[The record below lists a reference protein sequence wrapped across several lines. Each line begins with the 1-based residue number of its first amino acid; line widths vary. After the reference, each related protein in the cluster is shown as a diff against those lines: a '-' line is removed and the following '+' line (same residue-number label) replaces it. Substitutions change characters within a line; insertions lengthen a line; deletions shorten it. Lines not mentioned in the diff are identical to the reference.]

1 MATGVLFDVDGVLI
15 DSGSMYTATWG
26 AWADL
31 RELDKEQMLSGI
43 HGERGIDTVARVA
56 PHLVAATE
64 LELLT
69 EILREHEE
77 KAAAYA
83 GAGELLGVYA
93 GRCGLV
99 TSAPRPVTVA
109 RFERLGLPIP
119 TVVVA
124 GEDVSRGKPDPE
136 PYLLGC
142 ELLELEPRDCVV
154 VEDAPAG
161 IEAATRAG
169 CYVLGVSTG
178 PPLQETGADE
188 IFDDLGAVSERL
200 AVLCPSAADV
210 RRAQSGGL

>member
-15 DSGSMYTATWG
+15 DSGSMYVATWG

-43 HGERGIDTVARVA
+43 HGERGVDTVARVA
-56 PHLVAATE
+56 PHLVAEAE

-69 EILREHEE
+69 AILGEHEE
-77 KAAAYA
+77 KAVAYA
-83 GAGELLGVYA
+83 GAAVLLSRYA

-99 TSAPRPVTVA
+99 TSAPRGVTVA
-109 RFERLGLPIP
+109 RFERLGLPVP
-119 TVVVA
+119 EVVVA

-136 PYLLGC
+136 PYRLGCQLLGVA
-142 ELLELEPRDCVV
+142 PGDCVV

-161 IEAATRAG
+161 IEAARRAG

-178 PPLQETGADE
+178 PSLQDTGADE
-188 IFDDLGAVSERL
+188 IFDDLGALSKRL
-200 AVLCPSAADV
+200 AVLCPP
-210 RRAQSGGL
+210 RPT

>member
-15 DSGSMYTATWG
+15 DSGSMYAATWG

-31 RELDKEQMLSGI
+31 RGLDRERILSGI
-43 HGERGIDTVARVA
+43 AGERGVDTVARVA
-56 PHLVAATE
+56 PHLVAETE

-69 EILREHEE
+69 EILREHEQ
-77 KAAAYA
+77 KAVAYA
-83 GAGELLGVYA
+83 GAVALLSAYV

-99 TSAPRPVTVA
+99 TSAPRRVTVA
-109 RFERLGLPIP
+109 RFERLGLPVPAI
-119 TVVVA
+119 VVA

-142 ELLELEPRDCVV
+142 ELLEVAPRDCVV

-161 IEAATRAG
+161 VDAAKLAG

-178 PPLQETGADE
+178 PPLHDTGADE
-188 IFDDLGAVSERL
+188 VFDDLGALSERL
-200 AVLCPSAADV
+200 AVLCPPRST
-210 RRAQSGGL
+210 